1 MILLKIAL
9 NVLIFGLTTV
19 IVKVMSTHKQMTFV
33 QKVKLGNFNK
43 NIQILKCA

>member
-19 IVKVMSTHKQMTFV
+19 VVKVMSTHRQMTFV
-33 QKVKLGNFNK
+33 QKVKLGNFDE